1 MLRRAVLVSVLTI
14 ITAAGSSLLVKN
26 LLLSQRRGRTA
37 FTATETKRMYD
48 ETQLRWTWENV
59 YAVRSD
65 GSKSITR
72 SMPDPNG
79 QIKEQV
85 EIQDVESG
93 QRTIVDEMT
102 GSLSTTVMG
111 EKAVSDLRM
120 RPGRCTDNPQAER
133 RKVLGYEVVKFMAN
147 EVTVPSETGSFRL
160 ITEVWSAPALNCF
173 PLKRTELVDLNDG
186 SPLHVTNTY
195 EVTSIVLGK
204 PDDSEFAIPTDYVE
218 RSPSEM
224 LGEYSRRYPN
234 PPISSYIWEAQP
246 ELDAAYLAQQE

>member
-14 ITAAGSSLLVKN
+14 IVAAGSSLLVKN
-26 LLLSQRRGRTA
+26 LLLSQRRGRTP
-37 FTATETKRMYD
+37 FTATETKRMYG

-72 SMPDPNG
+72 RIPDPNG
-79 QIKEQV
+79 QIKDQV

-160 ITEVWSAPALNCF
+160 HCCPVKSRIESIGWGHRGIRFGSRMAGVPV
-173 PLKRTELVDLNDG
+173 KRAFFR
-186 SPLHVTNTY
+186 
-195 EVTSIVLGK
+195 I
-204 PDDSEFAIPTDYVE
+204 A
-218 RSPSEM
+218 
-224 LGEYSRRYPN
+224 
-234 PPISSYIWEAQP
+234 
-246 ELDAAYLAQQE
+246 